1 MAANLKYS
9 GQANITAH
17 VCQNKPEANI
27 QMFRKSFIAWNNNSC
42 KHLVAI
48 IKFHPFA
55 TMEPSLK
62 ARYQHLAHHLIAQTA
77 YQNPNNSN
85 GPANSGKIAAYEDLQ
100 THVPTVNTFIGEQ
113 FKNLSQPLY
122 DEVREQHHAL
132 DAPGLAPHFE
142 RDPDGFTCH
151 LSYTLGNFA
160 NESHTNRD
168 ASPFSF
174 VTWLPINKKT
184 GDLIEGDLNVSGGQF
199 VFPRNG
205 FGIDFTGFRGSAHGK
220 RHFITILHFLF

>member
-85 GPANSGKIAAYEDLQ
+85 GQQ
-100 THVPTVNTFIGEQ
+100 TRERSIQKSIT
-113 FKNLSQPLY
+113 PLY

-142 RDPDGFTCH
+142 QILTASLVIYPTP
-151 LSYTLGNFA
+151 LEILLMN
-160 NESHTNRD
+160 HTPI
-168 ASPFSF
+168 AMLHHSPLLHGSRSTRKL
-174 VTWLPINKKT
+174 VT
-184 GDLIEGDLNVSGGQF
+184 
-199 VFPRNG
+199 
-205 FGIDFTGFRGSAHGK
+205 
-220 RHFITILHFLF
+220 